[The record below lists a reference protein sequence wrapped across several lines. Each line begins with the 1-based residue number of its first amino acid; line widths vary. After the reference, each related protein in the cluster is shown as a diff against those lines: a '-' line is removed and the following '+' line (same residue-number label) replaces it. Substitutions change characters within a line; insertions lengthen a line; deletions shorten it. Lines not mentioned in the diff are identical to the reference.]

1 MLVLPASIVMQ
12 IHLQYSSI
20 GSYHSSVL
28 SGKVRTVLAFA
39 LQYLEILQQAAHCM
53 CMAEIPKLYI

>member
-1 MLVLPASIVMQ
+1 MQ

-53 CMAEIPKLYI
+53 RMAEIPKLYI